1 MRLLLDEHFSPE
13 IARQLRGHGHDVEAA
28 RERPALHG
36 RSDREL
42 LLVAPAE
49 QRVIVTENVADFAEL
64 HRQFVLGGDHHPG
77 IVFTSSRRFP
87 RTRRAI
93 GRLVGA
99 LDGFMEGR
107 PTIDSLADQ
116 VWWL

>member
-13 IARQLRGHGHDVEAA
+13 IARQLRGRGHAVEAA

-36 RSDREL
+36 RSDRDL
-42 LLVAPAE
+42 LLLASAE
-49 QRVIVTENVADFAEL
+49 ERAIVTENVADFAEL
-64 HRQFVLGGDHHPG
+64 HRQFVIGGDHHAG

-87 RTRRAI
+87 RTKRSI
-93 GRLVGA
+93 GRLVSA
-99 LDGFMEGR
+99 LDVLLRER
-107 PTIDSLADQ
+107 PANDSLADQ